1 MKTVIKITILMFV
14 LVVTSQM
21 VLNKLIIDNVNS
33 QIAMKKKKYEIHVG
47 KKHITD
53 KDTLTII
60 DYSIF
65 EETFTLSNG
74 QRVNRKLV
82 DNAH

>member
-1 MKTVIKITILMFV
+1 MNTVYKIVIGIFVCVVALAFILNN
-14 LVVTSQM
+14 LANNVTSE
-21 VLNKLIIDNVNS
+21 II
-33 QIAMKKKKYEIHVG
+33 KKKEKYERHVG
-47 KKHITD
+47 EKHIID

-74 QRVNRKLV
+74 QKVSYKLV
-82 DNAH
+82 DNAL